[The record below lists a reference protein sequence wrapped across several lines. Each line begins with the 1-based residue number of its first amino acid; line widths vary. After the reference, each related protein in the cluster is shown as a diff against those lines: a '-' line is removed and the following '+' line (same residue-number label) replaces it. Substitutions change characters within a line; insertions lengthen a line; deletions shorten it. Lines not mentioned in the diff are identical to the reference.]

1 MTKSRP
7 NRSLTLL
14 LNLSQQKLLLLQ
26 PIQKH
31 WNNQQKIVH
40 VGHAQKLER
49 STTTG
54 SKEKQNQCRGKNRYA
69 KVP

>member
-7 NRSLTLL
+7 YRSLTLL

-49 STTTG
+49 SITTG
-54 SKEKQNQCRGKNRYA
+54 
-69 KVP
+69 